1 MPGPGFR
8 SFRMSVS
15 AAIEIH
21 PIVRGLAR
29 TAHAKDQATFE
40 HGCRMVHS
48 SAAIGEAL
56 DLDTAAIGA
65 LRIGALLHDMG
76 KCVIPDAVLFKPGR
90 LEEAEI
96 RLMQRHS
103 SSGHGLLSGLGH
115 PALDTAAEVALHHH
129 ERHDGSGY
137 PRGLSGADVP
147 LFARIVALTDVYD
160 ALRADRPYKKGVD
173 HDMAFRIITHGDG
186 RTMPGHFDP
195 AVLAAFEK
203 RAEDIRHIYRV
214 PEALLDWPLAEPG
227 RQH

>member
-1 MPGPGFR
+1 
-8 SFRMSVS
+8 MSVS

-48 SAAIGEAL
+48 SAAIGETLGL
-56 DLDTAAIGA
+56 DAAAIGT

-76 KCVIPDAVLFKPGR
+76 KCTIPDAVLFKPGR

-103 SSGHGLLSGLGH
+103 SSGHALLSGLGH
-115 PALDTAAEVALHHH
+115 PALDAAAEVALYHH

-137 PRGLSGADVP
+137 PRGLAGADVP

-173 HDMAFRIITHGDG
+173 HDTAFGIIARGDG
-186 RTMPGHFDP
+186 RTLPDHFDP

-214 PEALLDWPLAEPG
+214 PEALLDWPLGDPVP
-227 RQH
+227 RH